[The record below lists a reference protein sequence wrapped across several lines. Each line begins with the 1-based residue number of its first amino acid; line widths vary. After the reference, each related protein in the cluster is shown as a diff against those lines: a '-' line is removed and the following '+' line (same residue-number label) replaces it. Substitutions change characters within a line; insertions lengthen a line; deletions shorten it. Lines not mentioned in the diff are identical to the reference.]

1 MTMTLHPQELIMEVA
16 FNKRIQ
22 LKKQMEKEG
31 ADINPLCLVQI
42 PTGQDGEDK
51 RNFIESFLAEKNITC

>member
-1 MTMTLHPQELIMEVA
+1 
-16 FNKRIQ
+16 
-22 LKKQMEKEG
+22 MEKEG

-51 RNFIESFLAEKNITC
+51 RNFIRVFWQKKYFALIIIN